1 MNRKQNDFGRI
12 NSRISQFGGYNR
24 DGRDH
29 RGNHDKFR
37 DRLDGSRGGYRSK
50 GNGFRDDFRGNMA
63 GFRDDM
69 RRSGKNVNE
78 TTRDVYV
85 TPGKDN
91 FSEDFHERQVDY
103 RKNVHSE
110 QPEKPE
116 FPERG

>member
-1 MNRKQNDFGRI
+1 MNRNRNDFGRV
-12 NSRISQFGGYNR
+12 NSRIPQLGGYNR
-24 DGRDH
+24 DQ
-29 RGNHDKFR
+29 FR
-37 DRLDGSRGGYRSK
+37 DRLNGSRGGYRSK

-63 GFRDDM
+63 GFRDNL

-78 TTRDVYV
+78 TTRDVHT

-110 QPEKPE
+110 KPEKPE
-116 FPERG
+116 FPGRG